1 MNIRKLVAIVAA
13 ILINVA
19 VLAWFHSWSTAVL
32 ANAARSQHT
41 DQVLV
46 LPTVTVR
53 PSRAQIEMLRRERK
67 PATSRVAPSGDGGIR
82 ALVMPFYSFAHADA
96 TESV

>member
-19 VLAWFHSWSTAVL
+19 VLTWFHNWSSAVI
-32 ANAARSQHT
+32 ANASPSQHT
-41 DQVLV
+41 DQVVV

-53 PSRAQIEMLRRERK
+53 PSRAQIEMLRRERR
-67 PATSRVAPSGDGGIR
+67 PVTSSVAPSGDGIR
-82 ALVMPFYSFAHADA
+82 ALVMPFYSFAQADA
-96 TESV
+96 TERA